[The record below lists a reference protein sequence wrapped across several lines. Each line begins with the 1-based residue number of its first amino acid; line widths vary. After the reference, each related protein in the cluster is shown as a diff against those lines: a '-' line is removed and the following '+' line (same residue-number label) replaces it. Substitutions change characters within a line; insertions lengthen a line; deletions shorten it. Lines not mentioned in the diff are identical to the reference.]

1 MPAIKR
7 LFVLSVASVLSSS
20 VVPSAHAG
28 CLDDVKAAGVL
39 HASNGLM
46 GTRPFAWQNEDG
58 TYGGLESDLL
68 KEVGKRI
75 GVPKTDFV
83 VTEWSTLI
91 PGLKARRWDVIFSS
105 MSATQERIQ
114 NANVRFSRP
123 YFLLYDQIIV
133 KTDSPIQSPADL
145 KGRKVGTTLGTND
158 SLNAHR
164 LADEGK
170 IGEVMDFNT
179 FGEPFAAL
187 QNGQVDAV
195 LLDQGTL
202 LGQREKM
209 KNLRVV
215 GQPIYYRPKPEWAA
229 AEAKANYRFGSSA
242 VAVRAECTD
251 LLNAVNNALLSM
263 DQDGTRQRILVKYGA
278 WSAEQATLT
287 K

>member
-1 MPAIKR
+1 M
-7 LFVLSVASVLSSS
+7 
-20 VVPSAHAG
+20 
-28 CLDDVKAAGVL
+28 
-39 HASNGLM
+39 
-46 GTRPFAWQNEDG
+46 
-58 TYGGLESDLL
+58 L

-75 GVPKTDFV
+75 GIPKTDYV

-91 PGLKARRWDVIFSS
+91 PGLKAKRWDIIFSS
-105 MSATQERIQ
+105 MSATQERVQ
-114 NANVRFSRP
+114 SANVRFSRP
-123 YFLLYDQIIV
+123 YFLLYDEIIV

-158 SLNAHR
+158 SVNAHR
-164 LADEGK
+164 LASEGQ
-170 IGEVMDFNT
+170 IGEVLDFNS
-179 FGEPFAAL
+179 FGEPFIAL

-215 GQPIYYRPKPEWAA
+215 GKPICYNPKPEWAE
-229 AEAKANYRFGSSA
+229 AESKASYRFGTSA

-251 LLNAVNNALLSM
+251 LLTAINGALQSM
-263 DQDGTRQRILVKYGA
+263 DQDGTRQKILAMYGA
-278 WSAEQATLT
+278 WSPEQAVLT

>member
-1 MPAIKR
+1 MNR
-7 LFVLSVASVLSSS
+7 LTAFCLVSALSCVALT
-20 VVPSAHAG
+20 AYAG

-39 HASNGLM
+39 TAGNGLM
-46 GTRPFAWQNEDG
+46 GTRPFVWQNEDG
-58 TYGGLESDLL
+58 SYGGFEADMLS
-68 KEVGKRI
+68 EVGKRI
-75 GVPKTDFV
+75 GVPKTDYV

-91 PGLKARRWDVIFSS
+91 PGLKAKRWDIIFSS
-105 MSATQERIQ
+105 MSATQERVQ
-114 NANVRFSRP
+114 SANVRFSRP
-123 YFLLYDQIIV
+123 YFLLYDEIIV

-158 SLNAHR
+158 SVNAHR
-164 LADEGK
+164 LVSEGQ
-170 IGEVMDFNT
+170 IGEVLDFNS
-179 FGEPFAAL
+179 FGEPFVAL

-215 GQPIYYRPKPEWAA
+215 GKPIYYNPKPEWAQ
-229 AEAKANYRFGSSA
+229 AESKANYKFGTSA

-251 LLNAVNNALLSM
+251 LLTAINGALQSM
-263 DQDGTRQRILVKYGA
+263 DQDGTRQKILMKYGA
-278 WSAEQATLT
+278 WSPEQAVLT

>member
-1 MPAIKR
+1 MNR
-7 LFVLSVASVLSSS
+7 LTACCLASVLSSAALT
-20 VVPSAHAG
+20 AHAG
-28 CLDDVKAAGVL
+28 CFDDVKAEGVL
-39 HASNGLM
+39 KAGNGLM
-46 GTRPFAWQNEDG
+46 GTRPFVWQNEDG
-58 TYGGLESDLL
+58 SYGGFEADML

-75 GVPKTDFV
+75 GMPKTDFV

-91 PGLKARRWDVIFSS
+91 PGLKSKRWDIIFSS

-114 NANVRFSRP
+114 SANVRFSRP
-123 YFLLYDQIIV
+123 YFLLYDEIIV

-158 SLNAHR
+158 SVNAHR
-164 LADEGK
+164 LATEGQ
-170 IGEVMDFNT
+170 IGEVLDFNS
-179 FGEPFAAL
+179 FGEPFMAL

-215 GQPIYYRPKPEWAA
+215 GQPIYYNPKPEWAQ
-229 AEAKANYRFGSSA
+229 AESKASYKFGTSA
-242 VAVRAECTD
+242 VAVRAECSD
-251 LLNAVNNALLSM
+251 LLTAINGALLSM
-263 DQDGTRQRILVKYGA
+263 DQDGTRQKILAKYGA
-278 WSAEQATLT
+278 WSPEQATLT

>member
-1 MPAIKR
+1 MNR
-7 LFVLSVASVLSSS
+7 LTAFCLAGVLSSAAL
-20 VVPSAHAG
+20 SANAG
-28 CLDDVKAAGVL
+28 CLDDVKTTGVL
-39 HASNGLM
+39 TAGNGLM
-46 GTRPFAWQNEDG
+46 GTRPFVWQNEDG
-58 TYGGLESDLL
+58 SYGGFEADML

-91 PGLKARRWDVIFSS
+91 PGLKSKRWDIIFSS
-105 MSATQERIQ
+105 MSATQERVQ
-114 NANVRFSRP
+114 SANVRFSRP
-123 YFLLYDQIIV
+123 YFLLFDEIIV

-158 SLNAHR
+158 SVNAHR
-164 LADEGK
+164 LVSEGQ
-170 IGEVMDFNT
+170 IGEVLDFNS
-179 FGEPFAAL
+179 FGEPFVAL

-215 GQPIYYRPKPEWAA
+215 GQPIYYHPKPEWAE
-229 AEAKANYRFGSSA
+229 AESKASYKFGTSA
-242 VAVRAECTD
+242 VAVRAECSD
-251 LLNAVNNALLSM
+251 LLGAINGALQSM
-263 DQDGTRQRILVKYGA
+263 DQDGTRQKILAKYGA
-278 WSAEQATLT
+278 WSPEQATLT